1 MRGGVRRFIDGHPF
15 AMVLLIFIITS
26 SNAFGAPPQFI
37 ISGYVRTIFGV
48 GVDGVSVAG
57 NNGAGS
63 AITGADG
70 AYSITVPNHWS
81 GTISVSKSGWLI
93 TPASKTYNRVSA
105 NIANENY
112 TAYQPK
118 ISGYVK
124 KADSTGLGGANV
136 SASGAGSTTTN
147 TSGYYE
153 IIVPYNWSG
162 TVSASLAG
170 YGFTSKSYSNVMA
183 DQANQDFS
191 GYQPKISGYVKKADG
206 TALSG
211 ASVSASGV
219 RTTTT
224 NASGYYEII
233 VPYGWSGTLATS
245 LTGYGFTAKNYTNV
259 TIDQTNQDFSGFQPK
274 ISGVITSYGVA
285 LEGVTVTASNGGG
298 TAVTDSAGSYS
309 LTVPYGWS
317 GTVTPSKPQYT
328 FTPASKVYSNVTADT
343 VSQNYTAIL
352 PPVSIS
358 GYVRDGNGTGIVS
371 VNITADNG
379 GGSTATNA
387 SGYYS
392 ISVPYNWSGMVTAK
406 RAGWQIT
413 PASYSYSN
421 LIGNQVNQNF
431 TATYVGIIV
440 KADGT
445 GDFATIQA
453 AIDAAV
459 NEDVVILQP
468 GTYTG
473 TGNRDIDFKGKAIT
487 VRGATGDPNDCIIN
501 CQGTEAVP
509 HRGFKFVS
517 GENGNSVLEA
527 ITIRNGYGVNEDI
540 WGSGLLYS
548 VGGAVYCKNSSPS
561 ITNCIII
568 NNYAYYCGGGI
579 GNSYSNPR
587 ISSCVISN
595 NSAYTY
601 GSGIHNLR
609 SSPSITNCTII
620 NNSALNEGGGIYNN
634 HSNPSIR
641 SCIISNNSGGITGGG
656 IYNSYYSNPSINNSI
671 IRNNSH
677 CGIYNIGNCNP
688 YISNCIIWGN
698 GYSISSSYGSATVTT
713 YSDVQY
719 GYTGTGNINADPC
732 FIDAYHI
739 SPTSPCIDAGD
750 PNYVPDINETDI
762 DGDPRIMVRID
773 MGIDEVYSSTSALL
787 VISPGILNF
796 EAQGLNSS
804 PQSQY
809 VSIKNYGANLLNW
822 HIEIPSD
829 SNWLNVLPTAGQLNT
844 GEYFDVEVTVDASRA
859 GYGTSS
865 CQLQVVAADAENSPQ
880 VLMVNLEV
888 LRPQIG
894 VSTMSY
900 SFTAYGKTSALT
912 PQNLTITNTGYDTL
926 DWQIQ
931 IPADCNWLSVTPQA
945 GQVTDGNNIV
955 TLSVDPSKANY
966 GANTC
971 QFTVC
976 APDASNSPQTVS
988 VSLYVYGPSLHVNPE
1003 YMIVYAQTGGIVE
1016 KTFTVQNMG
1025 YDTMN
1030 WYIDEVNDC
1039 NWITA
1044 ITPSSGQCSGSEIDT
1059 VAITINPAGLNNG
1072 TYQKTITVRSP
1083 EYASPRTVTLNL
1095 QVYTPN
1101 TIHVPTDYPTIQQA
1115 VNAAQNGDTIIVHP
1129 GRYAGFASNKFLTI
1143 QSIAPENPAVVAATI
1158 IESTANFSNREQP
1171 GGESIVNGLSF
1182 IFKQA
1187 GQQSSPFRGI
1197 NFNGGDAIV
1206 KNCIIRNF
1214 PGAGISLINYSPYKA
1229 HAKIENCFITHN
1241 AFLYNQDYS
1250 GSIFTINYDIELRNS
1265 LISNNYSDGLVMRS
1279 ECINLVKADIINCT
1293 IAENGSN
1300 HPAVTASCITVPAY
1314 SFTDISIKNSIL
1326 SGILDSNSP
1335 IIKIN
1340 PTEQLINLNIDH
1352 SAIQGGQAAISAPN
1366 DVNIIWGQG
1375 NIESDPCFA
1384 KAGFLH
1390 DNNTLEYWDDYWI
1403 EGDYHLKSRAGR
1415 WKQSEFIYMDA
1426 TGDGIMDMT
1435 DFAVLAGEWQ
1445 TTSIPVSIPGSPYY
1459 YQPYLRADLDRNG
1472 IVDHND
1478 LVLFCGNYGDYY
1490 DYGQWVFDDMNSPCI
1505 NAGDPNSDWSGE
1517 LWPHGKRV
1525 NMGAFGNTAQAS
1537 MSADKSGNTA
1547 DLNKDGVVNLIDY
1560 ARFSNNIE
1568 KPSLPLAED
1577 INRDGFVDILDL
1589 CNLCENWLWVEGI

>member
-26 SNAFGAPPQFI
+26 SNAFGAPPQFT
-37 ISGYVRTIFGV
+37 ISGYVRTSGGAGV
-48 GVDGVSVAG
+48 EGVSVAG

-81 GTISVSKSGWLI
+81 GTITVSKAGWLI
-93 TPASKTYNRVSA
+93 TPASKIYDRVSA
-105 NIANENY
+105 NITNENY

-124 KADSTGLGGANV
+124 KADGSALSGATV
-136 SASGAGSTTTN
+136 SASGGTSTTTN
-147 TSGYYE
+147 ASGYYE
-153 IIVPYNWSG
+153 IVVAYGWNG
-162 TVSASLAG
+162 TVSASKSG
-170 YGFTSKSYSNVMA
+170 YSFTAKTYSNITT
-183 DQANQDFS
+183 DQANQDFT
-191 GYQPKISGYVKKADG
+191 GFQPKISGYVKKTDG

-211 ASVSASGV
+211 ASVSASG
-219 RTTTT
+219 TGSTTT
-224 NASGYYEII
+224 NANGYYEVV
-233 VPYGWSGTLATS
+233 VPYGWSGTVSVSLA
-245 LTGYGFTAKNYTNV
+245 GYSFTAKNYTNV
-259 TIDQTNQDFSGFQPK
+259 ITDQTNQNFAGFQPV
-274 ISGVITSYGVA
+274 ISGVIVSYGAA
-285 LEGVTVTASNGGG
+285 LEGVPLTCNNGGG

-392 ISVPYNWSGMVTAK
+392 ISIPNNWSGMVTAK
-406 RAGWQIT
+406 KVGWQIT

-431 TATYVGIIV
+431 IAAYLGIIV
-440 KADGT
+440 KSDGT

-453 AIDAAV
+453 AIDAAATG
-459 NEDVVILQP
+459 DVISLQP
-468 GTYTG
+468 GTYIG
-473 TGNRDIDFKGKAIT
+473 AGNRDINFKGKAIT
-487 VRGATGDPNDCIIN
+487 VRGTTGNPNDCIIN
-501 CQGTEAVP
+501 CQAAESEP
-509 HRGFKFVS
+509 HRGFNFVS
-517 GENGNSVLEA
+517 GENSNSVLEA
-527 ITIRNGYGVNEDI
+527 ITITNCYGPWN
-540 WGSGLLYS
+540 
-548 VGGAVYCKNSSPS
+548 GGAICCENSSPNIRNCDFENNTANLGAGIYNYIS
-561 ITNCIII
+561 FPEITKCTFT
-568 NNYAYYCGGGI
+568 NNH
-579 GNSYSNPR
+579 
-587 ISSCVISN
+587 
-595 NSAYTY
+595 
-601 GSGIHNLR
+601 GSGISNFQ
-609 SSPSITNCTII
+609 SNPNVKCCVFA
-620 NNSALNEGGGIYNN
+620 NNSGKYGGGIYNN
-634 HSNPSIR
+634 SLSFPTVTNCTLI
-641 SCIISNNSGGITGGG
+641 NNTATSGGG
-656 IYNSYYSNPSINNSI
+656 IYNSGGSYLSRSNVKS
-671 IRNNSH
+671 
-677 CGIYNIGNCNP
+677 
-688 YISNCIIWGN
+688 CIIWNNTPSQISGS
-698 GYSISSSYGSATVTT
+698 SIVI
-713 YSDVQY
+713 YSDIQ
-719 GYTGTGNINADPC
+719 GGFSGEGNINVNPEL
-732 FIDAYHI
+732 IDIYHI
-739 SPTSPCIDAGD
+739 SATSPCIDSG
-750 PNYVPDINETDI
+750 VPSYIAEPNETDI
-762 DGDPRIMVRID
+762 DGDPRVMVRID
-773 MGIDEVYSSTSALL
+773 MGADEVSSSTSALL
-787 VISPGILNF
+787 IVTPGDLDF
-796 EAQGLNSS
+796 EAEGLNYDLQ
-804 PQSQY
+804 PQHL
-809 VSIKNYGANLLNW
+809 SIKNYGAQVLNW
-822 HIEIPSD
+822 QISELNECS
-829 SNWLNVLPTAGQLNT
+829 WLSVVPTTGQVNT
-844 GEYFDVEVTVDASRA
+844 GESNDAEITVNPNIA
-859 GYGTSS
+859 GYGTHI
-865 CQLQVVAADAENSPQ
+865 CQLQVASPDAENSPQ
-880 VLMVNLEV
+880 VVVVNLEV
-888 LRPQIG
+888 LGPQIG
-894 VSTMSY
+894 LSKTSY
-900 SFTAYGKTSALT
+900 SLPAYGKTSAVT
-912 PQNLTITNTGYDTL
+912 PQSLTITNTGYDTL

-931 IPADCNWLSVTPQA
+931 IPTDCNWLSVTPLA

-955 TLSVDPSKANY
+955 TLFVDPSKANY
-966 GANTC
+966 GTNVC
-971 QFTVC
+971 QFTVN
-976 APDASNSPQTVS
+976 APDASNSPQTVT
-988 VSLYVYGPSLHVNPE
+988 VNLTVYGPSMYVNPE

-1044 ITPSSGQCSGSEIDT
+1044 ITPSSGECPANEFDT
-1059 VAITINPAGLNNG
+1059 VAVRINAQGLTDG
-1072 TYQKTITVRSP
+1072 VYEQPIIIHSP
-1083 EYASPRTVTLNL
+1083 ESTNSQAVFVIHL

-1101 TIHVPTDYPTIQQA
+1101 TIHVPTDYPTIQQT

-1229 HAKIENCFITHN
+1229 HAKIENCFITNN
-1241 AFLYNQDYS
+1241 AFLYNQDYYS

-1300 HPAVTASCITVPAY
+1300 HPAATASCITVPAY

-1403 EGDYHLKSRAGR
+1403 EGDYHLKSHAGR

-1472 IVDHND
+1472 IVDYND

-1490 DYGQWVFDDMNSPCI
+1490 DYGRWVFDDMNSPCI
-1505 NAGDPNSDWSGE
+1505 DAGDPNSDWSGE

-1537 MSADKSGNTA
+1537 MSANKSGNTA

-1560 ARFSNNIE
+1560 ARFSNNID
-1568 KPSLPLAED
+1568 KPSFPLAED